1 MIYIRQ
7 QILGKMVLKNLDLL
21 VEELT
26 SGEDGRAEAAAN
38 GLAAHGSA
46 ALPSLEALLT
56 SPEPDRRW
64 WAVRA
69 LAEIADPQV
78 KEDFIKALHDRHP
91 SVRQCAALALR
102 RQPHPEA
109 IPDLVQALS
118 DTDRLLA
125 HLAADALAAI
135 GSPAVDALSQV
146 VEEGLPAARLE
157 AVRALAE
164 IGDTRSIPILFRTL
178 DEDSALI
185 EYWAGEG
192 LERMGVGMAF
202 FTP

>member
-1 MIYIRQ
+1 
-7 QILGKMVLKNLDLL
+7 MVLKNLDLL

-135 GSPAVDALSQV
+135 GSPAFDALSQV